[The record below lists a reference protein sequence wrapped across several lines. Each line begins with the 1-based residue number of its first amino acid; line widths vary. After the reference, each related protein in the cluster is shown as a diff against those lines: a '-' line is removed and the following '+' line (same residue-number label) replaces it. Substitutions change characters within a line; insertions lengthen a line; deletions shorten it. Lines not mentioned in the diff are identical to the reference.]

1 MDTLRQEIS
10 VGDQHEPRSSE
21 KCQPPEC
28 SCHCRTGGVRSR
40 LNLQSAR
47 ASDSEMSD
55 VDLSADSD
63 GEGDSVTEA
72 SITDTDTTLSRS
84 SAESSNLFGEDEED
98 EDEEIFLDFDG
109 DESSSPGSTDLHVD
123 IANMSD
129 ADYED
134 SDSSSV
140 QVLSEAEQLDVSSVV
155 EVWTDR
161 GDEQAGDNDE
171 RTVSP
176 DSASLEQ
183 GNSDTEIDEN
193 NEPPVDTPALTA
205 PSEPPQVAQPVPAHE
220 RSVSDEEGTTCTICF
235 ETWTASGTHRLAS
248 LKCGHLYGLSCI
260 ERWVRGQRAKCPQ
273 CNAPARRAD
282 IRPIFAQKLMAL
294 DTVQLDQ
301 VVSEL
306 NIERE
311 KRKRSEVDA
320 ELMRQKY
327 KVLLN
332 DYEKVKS
339 EYTSLKKIRLDT
351 VISSHGDSIAS
362 GSSSSQRSPGIFTL
376 DRAIDLG
383 SGSSCRNLAV
393 SGVLNQLVVSQSRTG
408 LFNGY
413 GLRKVS
419 LFDLKSS
426 EYVLVHKGEIKDIAF
441 HHRDALVLS
450 ASHDKSVKLTAM
462 ISNSVV
468 QTYHQ
473 PVEAWSCAWD
483 KDDSNC
489 FYVGLRNGSV
499 FKYDMRVT
507 SEAVCKLPTTNRY
520 EPVVAMQHIPKGPS
534 CAEDRCPSGLLVS
547 QFQMC
552 SFFEKQLD
560 NEFRVH
566 PLHLEGNCISISYEH
581 NTRHLLMSC
590 RPTARTPYMT
600 HSICNLLFPMT
611 DEGSRCAFNV
621 VHVFNGGP
629 TQVQLSRSC
638 ICLDPEDAANFWA
651 VAGDESYKQVL
662 VWDASSGKRIHQL
675 PVTNP
680 VLDVCPVTTPVG
692 WGLAALAKSTLS
704 LYSWK
709 QPSS

>member
-1 MDTLRQEIS
+1 
-10 VGDQHEPRSSE
+10 
-21 KCQPPEC
+21 
-28 SCHCRTGGVRSR
+28 
-40 LNLQSAR
+40 
-47 ASDSEMSD
+47 MSD
-55 VDLSADSD
+55 VEVSGDSEDESSQWETDVSISDSD
-63 GEGDSVTEA
+63 ATVSNALDSG
-72 SITDTDTTLSRS
+72 SDLTDSDQDL
-84 SAESSNLFGEDEED
+84 
-98 EDEEIFLDFDG
+98 FLDFEEG
-109 DESSSPGSTDLHVD
+109 TTNSSSGVHVQVD
-123 IANMSD
+123 VGNMSD
-129 ADYED
+129 LEDFDD

-161 GDEQAGDNDE
+161 GDEPPDE
-171 RTVSP
+171 NEDDRSVSP
-176 DSASLEQ
+176 DVHSEPD
-183 GNSDTEIDEN
+183 NSDTEVEENDEPQV
-193 NEPPVDTPALTA
+193 EAPAA
-205 PSEPPQVAQPVPAHE
+205 VASSEQPPQQPQVVQPVPAHE

-235 ETWTASGTHRLAS
+235 EAWTASGTHRLAS

-273 CNAPARRAD
+273 CNAPARRVD

-306 NIERE
+306 NAERE
-311 KRKRSEVDA
+311 KRKRSEIDA

-327 KVLLN
+327 KLLLN

-339 EYTSLKKIRLDT
+339 EYANVKRMRLDSSMT
-351 VISSHGDSIAS
+351 SHGDFSA
-362 GSSSSQRSPGIFTL
+362 GSSSSQRCPGKFTL

-383 SGSSCRNLAV
+383 NNTSCRSLAV
-393 SGVLNQLVVSQSRTG
+393 SGLLNLLVASQSKSG
-408 LFNGY
+408 LFSGY

-426 EYVLVHKGEIKDIAF
+426 EYILIHKGEIKDIAF
-441 HHRDALVLS
+441 HQRDALVLS
-450 ASHDKSVKLTAM
+450 ASNDKTVKLTATL
-462 ISNSVV
+462 SNSVV

-489 FYVGLRNGSV
+489 FYAGLRNGSV
-499 FKYDMRVT
+499 LKYDMRVT
-507 SEAVCKLPTTNRY
+507 SEPVCKLPSTNRY

-552 SFFEKQLD
+552 SFFEKQAD
-560 NEFRVH
+560 TDFKVH
-566 PLHLEGNCISISYEH
+566 PLHTEGNCISISYEH

-590 RPTARTPYMT
+590 RPSARTPYMT
-600 HSICNLLFPMT
+600 HSICNMLFPMA
-611 DEGSRCAFNV
+611 DEGSHCTFNV

-638 ICLDPEDAANFWA
+638 ICLDPDDAANFWA
-651 VAGDESYKQVL
+651 VAGDESYKQVM

-680 VLDVCPVTTPVG
+680 VLDVCPVTTPLG
-692 WGLAALAKSTLS
+692 WGLAALAKNTLS

-709 QPSS
+709 QGATY

>member
-1 MDTLRQEIS
+1 
-10 VGDQHEPRSSE
+10 
-21 KCQPPEC
+21 
-28 SCHCRTGGVRSR
+28 
-40 LNLQSAR
+40 
-47 ASDSEMSD
+47 MSD
-55 VDLSADSD
+55 VDVS
-63 GEGDSVTEA
+63 GDSEEEGSQWETDV
-72 SITDTDTTLSRS
+72 SIAGSDDTV
-84 SAESSNLFGEDEED
+84 SNLSGSVTDQSDDDQDLF
-98 EDEEIFLDFDG
+98 DFDEG
-109 DESSSPGSTDLHVD
+109 TTNSSTGIHVQVD
-123 IANMSD
+123 VGNMSD
-129 ADYED
+129 LEDFDD

-161 GDEQAGDNDE
+161 GDELPDE
-171 RTVSP
+171 DDRTQSP
-176 DSASLEQ
+176 GSRSEPD
-183 GNSDTEIDEN
+183 NSDTEVEEN
-193 NEPPVDTPALTA
+193 GM
-205 PSEPPQVAQPVPAHE
+205 PQVDVPVVVASSEQQQPQQQAVQPVPAHE

-235 ETWTASGTHRLAS
+235 EAWTASGTHRLAS

-273 CNAPARRAD
+273 CNAPARRVD

-294 DTVQLDQ
+294 DTIQLDQ

-306 NIERE
+306 NAERE
-311 KRKRSEVDA
+311 KRKRSEIDA

-327 KVLLN
+327 KLLLN

-339 EYTSLKKIRLDT
+339 EFSNMKRMRLETS
-351 VISSHGDSIAS
+351 VSSHIDCSA
-362 GSSSSQRSPGIFTL
+362 GSSSSLRSPGKFTL
-376 DRAIDLG
+376 DRAIDLDNNT
-383 SGSSCRNLAV
+383 SCRNLAV
-393 SGVLNQLVVSQSRTG
+393 SGVLNLLVVSQSKSG
-408 LFNGY
+408 LFSGY

-426 EYVLVHKGEIKDIAF
+426 QYILIHKGEIKDIAF
-441 HHRDALVLS
+441 HQRDALVLS
-450 ASHDKSVKLTAM
+450 ASNDKTVKLTTM
-462 ISNSVV
+462 INDTIV

-489 FYVGLRNGSV
+489 FYVGLRNGAV
-499 FKYDMRVT
+499 LKYDIRVT
-507 SEAVCKLPTTNRY
+507 SEPVCKLPSTNRY

-534 CAEDRCPSGLLVS
+534 CAEDRSPSGLLVS

-552 SFFEKQLD
+552 SFFEKQAD
-560 NEFRVH
+560 TEFKVH
-566 PLHLEGNCISISYEH
+566 PLHVEGNCISISYEH

-590 RPTARTPYMT
+590 RPSARTPYMT
-600 HSICNLLFPMT
+600 HSICNMLFPMA
-611 DEGSRCAFNV
+611 DEGSQCAFNI

-638 ICLDPEDAANFWA
+638 ICLDPDDAANFWA

-680 VLDVCPVTTPVG
+680 VLDVCPVTTPLG
-692 WGLAALAKSTLS
+692 WGLAALAKNTLS

-709 QPSS
+709 HGVN

>member
-1 MDTLRQEIS
+1 
-10 VGDQHEPRSSE
+10 
-21 KCQPPEC
+21 
-28 SCHCRTGGVRSR
+28 
-40 LNLQSAR
+40 
-47 ASDSEMSD
+47 MSD
-55 VDLSADSD
+55 VEVSGDSEDESSQWETDVSISDSDATVSNLLDSDTDLS
-63 GEGDSVTEA
+63 
-72 SITDTDTTLSRS
+72 
-84 SAESSNLFGEDEED
+84 D
-98 EDEEIFLDFDG
+98 EDRDLFLDF
-109 DESSSPGSTDLHVD
+109 EEASTSSSSGLHVQVA
-123 IANMSD
+123 IRNMSD
-129 ADYED
+129 EDFDD

-161 GDEQAGDNDE
+161 GDEPPDE
-171 RTVSP
+171 NEVDPGEPLSEP
-176 DSASLEQ
+176 D
-183 GNSDTEIDEN
+183 NSDTEVEEN
-193 NEPPVDTPALTA
+193 DEPPAEAPLPVA
-205 PSEPPQVAQPVPAHE
+205 PSEQQPQQQPAVQPVPAHE

-235 ETWTASGTHRLAS
+235 EAWTASGTHRLAS

-306 NIERE
+306 NAERE
-311 KRKRSEVDA
+311 KRKRSEIDA

-327 KVLLN
+327 KLLLN
-332 DYEKVKS
+332 DYEKVKE
-339 EYTSLKKIRLDT
+339 EYAIVKRMRLDNP
-351 VISSHGDSIAS
+351 VSSHGDFSA
-362 GSSSSQRSPGIFTL
+362 GSSSSQRSLGKFTL
-376 DRAIDLG
+376 DRGIDLG
-383 SGSSCRNLAV
+383 SNTSCRSLAV
-393 SGVLNQLVVSQSRTG
+393 SGLLNLLVASQSKSG

-419 LFDLKSS
+419 LFDMKSS
-426 EYVLVHKGEIKDIAF
+426 EFILIHKGEIKDIAF
-441 HHRDALVLS
+441 HQRDALVLS
-450 ASHDKSVKLTAM
+450 ASNDKTVKLTTTL
-462 ISNSVV
+462 SNNVV
-468 QTYHQ
+468 QTYQQ

-489 FYVGLRNGSV
+489 FYAGLRNGSV
-499 FKYDMRVT
+499 LKYDMRVT
-507 SEAVCKLPTTNRY
+507 SESVCKLPSTNRY

-552 SFFEKQLD
+552 SFFEKQTD
-560 NEFRVH
+560 TDFKVH
-566 PLHLEGNCISISYEH
+566 PLHMEGNCISISYEH

-590 RPTARTPYMT
+590 RPSARTPYMT
-600 HSICNLLFPMT
+600 HSICNILFPMAE
-611 DEGSRCAFNV
+611 EGSHCAFNI

-638 ICLDPEDAANFWA
+638 ICLDPDDTANFWA

-680 VLDVCPVTTPVG
+680 VLDVCPITTPLG
-692 WGLAALAKSTLS
+692 WGLAALAKNTIS

-709 QPSS
+709 QGGNC

>member
-1 MDTLRQEIS
+1 
-10 VGDQHEPRSSE
+10 
-21 KCQPPEC
+21 
-28 SCHCRTGGVRSR
+28 
-40 LNLQSAR
+40 
-47 ASDSEMSD
+47 MSD
-55 VDLSADSD
+55 VEVSGDSEDESSQWETDVSISDSDATVSNLLDSDTDLS
-63 GEGDSVTEA
+63 
-72 SITDTDTTLSRS
+72 
-84 SAESSNLFGEDEED
+84 D
-98 EDEEIFLDFDG
+98 EDRDLFLDF
-109 DESSSPGSTDLHVD
+109 EEASTSSSSGLHVQVA
-123 IANMSD
+123 IRNMSD
-129 ADYED
+129 EDFDD

-161 GDEQAGDNDE
+161 GDEPPDENEVDPGDPLSE
-171 RTVSP
+171 P
-176 DSASLEQ
+176 D
-183 GNSDTEIDEN
+183 NSDTEVEEN
-193 NEPPVDTPALTA
+193 DEPPAEPPLPVA
-205 PSEPPQVAQPVPAHE
+205 PSEQQPQQQPAVQPVPAHE

-235 ETWTASGTHRLAS
+235 EAWTASGTHRLAS

-306 NIERE
+306 NAERE
-311 KRKRSEVDA
+311 KRKRSEIDA

-327 KVLLN
+327 KLLLN
-332 DYEKVKS
+332 DYEKVKE
-339 EYTSLKKIRLDT
+339 EYAIVKRMRLENP
-351 VISSHGDSIAS
+351 VSSHGDFSA
-362 GSSSSQRSPGIFTL
+362 GSSSSQRSLGKFTL
-376 DRAIDLG
+376 DRGIDLA
-383 SGSSCRNLAV
+383 SNTSCRSLAV
-393 SGVLNQLVVSQSRTG
+393 SGLLNLLVASQSKSG
-408 LFNGY
+408 LFSGY

-426 EYVLVHKGEIKDIAF
+426 DFILIHKGEIKDIAF
-441 HHRDALVLS
+441 HQRDALVLS
-450 ASHDKSVKLTAM
+450 ASNDKTVKLTTTL
-462 ISNSVV
+462 SNNVV

-489 FYVGLRNGSV
+489 FYAGLRNGSV
-499 FKYDMRVT
+499 LKYDMRVT
-507 SEAVCKLPTTNRY
+507 SESVCKLPSTNRY

-552 SFFEKQLD
+552 SFFEKQTD
-560 NEFRVH
+560 TDFKVH
-566 PLHLEGNCISISYEH
+566 PLHMEGNCISISYEH

-590 RPTARTPYMT
+590 RPSARTPYMT
-600 HSICNLLFPMT
+600 HSICNILFPMAE
-611 DEGSRCAFNV
+611 EGSHCAFNI

-638 ICLDPEDAANFWA
+638 ICLDPDDAANFWA

-680 VLDVCPVTTPVG
+680 VLDVCPITTPLG
-692 WGLAALAKSTLS
+692 WGLAALAKNTIS

-709 QPSS
+709 QGGNC

>member
-1 MDTLRQEIS
+1 
-10 VGDQHEPRSSE
+10 
-21 KCQPPEC
+21 
-28 SCHCRTGGVRSR
+28 
-40 LNLQSAR
+40 
-47 ASDSEMSD
+47 MSD
-55 VDLSADSD
+55 VDVS
-63 GEGDSVTEA
+63 GDSEEEGSQWETDV
-72 SITDTDTTLSRS
+72 SIAGSDDTV
-84 SAESSNLFGEDEED
+84 SNLSGSVTDQSDDDQDLF
-98 EDEEIFLDFDG
+98 IDFDEG
-109 DESSSPGSTDLHVD
+109 TTNSSTGIHVQVD
-123 IANMSD
+123 VGNMSD
-129 ADYED
+129 LEDFDD

-161 GDEQAGDNDE
+161 GDELPDE
-171 RTVSP
+171 DDRTRSP
-176 DSASLEQ
+176 DSRSEPD
-183 GNSDTEIDEN
+183 NSDTEVEEN
-193 NEPPVDTPALTA
+193 AM
-205 PSEPPQVAQPVPAHE
+205 PQVDVPVVVASSEQQQPQQQAVQPVPAHE
-220 RSVSDEEGTTCTICF
+220 RSVSDEEGTSAELGTCTICF
-235 ETWTASGTHRLAS
+235 EAWTASGTHRLAS

-273 CNAPARRAD
+273 CNAPARRVD

-294 DTVQLDQ
+294 DTIQLDQ

-306 NIERE
+306 NAERD
-311 KRKRSEVDA
+311 KRKRSEIDA

-327 KVLLN
+327 KLLLN

-339 EYTSLKKIRLDT
+339 EFSNFKRMRLETS
-351 VISSHGDSIAS
+351 VSSHIDCSS
-362 GSSSSQRSPGIFTL
+362 GSSSSQRSPGKFTL

-383 SGSSCRNLAV
+383 NNTSCRNVAV
-393 SGVLNQLVVSQSRTG
+393 SGVLNLLVVSQSKSG
-408 LFNGY
+408 LFSGY

-426 EYVLVHKGEIKDIAF
+426 QYILIHKGEIKDIAF
-441 HHRDALVLS
+441 HQRDALVLS
-450 ASHDKSVKLTAM
+450 ASNDKTVKLTTM
-462 ISNSVV
+462 INDAIV

-499 FKYDMRVT
+499 LKHDIRVT
-507 SEAVCKLPTTNRY
+507 SEPVCKLPSTNRY

-534 CAEDRCPSGLLVS
+534 CAEDRSPSGLLVS

-552 SFFEKQLD
+552 SFFEKQAD
-560 NEFRVH
+560 TEFKVH
-566 PLHLEGNCISISYEH
+566 PLHMEGNCISISYEH

-590 RPTARTPYMT
+590 RPSARTPYMT
-600 HSICNLLFPMT
+600 HSICNMLFPMA
-611 DEGSRCAFNV
+611 DEGSHCAFNV

-638 ICLDPEDAANFWA
+638 ICLDPDDAANFWA

-680 VLDVCPVTTPVG
+680 VLDVCPVTTPLG

-709 QPSS
+709 HGVN

>member
-1 MDTLRQEIS
+1 MRSFVSAQRKFYLGRNTPGCRCLPWCPNSVQELLGALANMS
-10 VGDQHEPRSSE
+10 LDV
-21 KCQPPEC
+21 
-28 SCHCRTGGVRSR
+28 
-40 LNLQSAR
+40 
-47 ASDSEMSD
+47 EMSD
-55 VDLSADSD
+55 VDVS
-63 GEGDSVTEA
+63 GDSEEEGSQWETDV
-72 SITDTDTTLSRS
+72 SIAGSDDTV
-84 SAESSNLFGEDEED
+84 SNLSGSVTDQSDDDQDLF
-98 EDEEIFLDFDG
+98 IDFDEG
-109 DESSSPGSTDLHVD
+109 TTNSSTGIHVQVD
-123 IANMSD
+123 VGNMSD
-129 ADYED
+129 LEDFDD

-161 GDEQAGDNDE
+161 GDELPDE
-171 RTVSP
+171 DDRTRSP
-176 DSASLEQ
+176 DSRSEPD
-183 GNSDTEIDEN
+183 NSDTEVEEN
-193 NEPPVDTPALTA
+193 AM
-205 PSEPPQVAQPVPAHE
+205 PQVDVPVVVASSEQQQPQQQAVQPVPAHE

-235 ETWTASGTHRLAS
+235 EAWTASGTHRLAS

-273 CNAPARRAD
+273 CNAPARRVD

-294 DTVQLDQ
+294 DTIQLDQ

-306 NIERE
+306 NAERD
-311 KRKRSEVDA
+311 KRKRSEIDA

-327 KVLLN
+327 KLLLN

-339 EYTSLKKIRLDT
+339 EFSNFKRMRLETS
-351 VISSHGDSIAS
+351 VSSHIDCSS
-362 GSSSSQRSPGIFTL
+362 GSSSSQRSPGKFTL

-383 SGSSCRNLAV
+383 NNTSCRNVAV
-393 SGVLNQLVVSQSRTG
+393 SGVLNLLVVSQSKSG
-408 LFNGY
+408 LFSGY

-426 EYVLVHKGEIKDIAF
+426 QYILIHKGEIKDIAF
-441 HHRDALVLS
+441 HQRDALVLS
-450 ASHDKSVKLTAM
+450 ASNDKTVKLTTM
-462 ISNSVV
+462 INDAIV

-499 FKYDMRVT
+499 LKHDIRVT
-507 SEAVCKLPTTNRY
+507 SEPVCKLPSTNRY

-534 CAEDRCPSGLLVS
+534 CAEDRSPSGLLVS

-552 SFFEKQLD
+552 SFFEKQAD
-560 NEFRVH
+560 TEFKVH
-566 PLHLEGNCISISYEH
+566 PLHMEGNCISISYEH

-590 RPTARTPYMT
+590 RPSARTPYMT
-600 HSICNLLFPMT
+600 HSICNMLFPMA
-611 DEGSRCAFNV
+611 DEGSHCAFNV

-638 ICLDPEDAANFWA
+638 ICLDPDDAANFWA

-680 VLDVCPVTTPVG
+680 VLDVCPVTTPLG

-709 QPSS
+709 HGVN

>member
-1 MDTLRQEIS
+1 
-10 VGDQHEPRSSE
+10 
-21 KCQPPEC
+21 
-28 SCHCRTGGVRSR
+28 
-40 LNLQSAR
+40 
-47 ASDSEMSD
+47 MSD
-55 VDLSADSD
+55 VDVS
-63 GEGDSVTEA
+63 GDSEEEGSQWETDV
-72 SITDTDTTLSRS
+72 SIAGSDDTV
-84 SAESSNLFGEDEED
+84 SNLSGSVTDQSD
-98 EDEEIFLDFDG
+98 EDQDLFLDFDEG
-109 DESSSPGSTDLHVD
+109 TTNSSTGIHVQVD
-123 IANMSD
+123 VGNMSD
-129 ADYED
+129 LEDFDD

-161 GDEQAGDNDE
+161 GDELPDE
-171 RTVSP
+171 DDRTQSP
-176 DSASLEQ
+176 DSRSEP
-183 GNSDTEIDEN
+183 GNSDTEVEEN
-193 NEPPVDTPALTA
+193 GM
-205 PSEPPQVAQPVPAHE
+205 PQVDVPVVVASSEQQQPQQQAVQPVPAHE

-235 ETWTASGTHRLAS
+235 EAWTASGTHRLAS

-273 CNAPARRAD
+273 CNAPARRVD

-294 DTVQLDQ
+294 DTIQLDQ

-306 NIERE
+306 NAERE
-311 KRKRSEVDA
+311 KRKRSEIDA

-327 KVLLN
+327 KLLLN

-339 EYTSLKKIRLDT
+339 EFSNMKRMRLETSA
-351 VISSHGDSIAS
+351 SSHIDCSA
-362 GSSSSQRSPGIFTL
+362 GSSSSQRSPGKFTL

-383 SGSSCRNLAV
+383 NNTSCRNLAV
-393 SGVLNQLVVSQSRTG
+393 SGVLNLLVVSQSKSG
-408 LFNGY
+408 LFSGY

-426 EYVLVHKGEIKDIAF
+426 QYILIHKGEIKDIAF
-441 HHRDALVLS
+441 HQRDALVLS
-450 ASHDKSVKLTAM
+450 ASNDKTVKLTTM
-462 ISNSVV
+462 INDAIV

-489 FYVGLRNGSV
+489 FYVGLRNGAV
-499 FKYDMRVT
+499 LKYDIRVT
-507 SEAVCKLPTTNRY
+507 SEPVCKLPTTNRY

-534 CAEDRCPSGLLVS
+534 CAEDRSPSGLLVS

-552 SFFEKQLD
+552 SFFEKQAD
-560 NEFRVH
+560 TAFKVH
-566 PLHLEGNCISISYEH
+566 PLHMEGNCISISYEH

-590 RPTARTPYMT
+590 RPSARTPYMT
-600 HSICNLLFPMT
+600 HSICNMLFPMA
-611 DEGSRCAFNV
+611 DEGSQCAFNV

-638 ICLDPEDAANFWA
+638 ICLDPDDAANFWA

-680 VLDVCPVTTPVG
+680 VLDVCPVTTPLG
-692 WGLAALAKSTLS
+692 WGLAALAKDTLS

-709 QPSS
+709 HGVN

>member
-1 MDTLRQEIS
+1 
-10 VGDQHEPRSSE
+10 
-21 KCQPPEC
+21 
-28 SCHCRTGGVRSR
+28 
-40 LNLQSAR
+40 
-47 ASDSEMSD
+47 MSD
-55 VDLSADSD
+55 VDVSGDSD
-63 GEGDSVTEA
+63 EDGSQWETDV
-72 SITDTDTTLSRS
+72 SIAGSDDTV
-84 SAESSNLFGEDEED
+84 SNLSGSVSGPSD
-98 EDEEIFLDFDG
+98 EDQDLFIDFDEG
-109 DESSSPGSTDLHVD
+109 TTNSSTGIHVQVD
-123 IANMSD
+123 VGNMSD
-129 ADYED
+129 FEDFDD

-161 GDEQAGDNDE
+161 GDELPDE
-171 RTVSP
+171 DDRTPSP
-176 DSASLEQ
+176 DARSAPDD
-183 GNSDTEIDEN
+183 SDTEVEEN
-193 NEPPVDTPALTA
+193 GA
-205 PSEPPQVAQPVPAHE
+205 PQVDVPVAVPSSEQQQQQQQQQQAVQPVPAHE

-235 ETWTASGTHRLAS
+235 EAWTASGTHRLAS

-273 CNAPARRAD
+273 CNAPARRVD

-294 DTVQLDQ
+294 DTIQLDQ
-301 VVSEL
+301 VMSEL
-306 NIERE
+306 NAERE
-311 KRKRSEVDA
+311 KRKRSEIDA

-327 KVLLN
+327 NLLLN

-339 EYTSLKKIRLDT
+339 EFFNMKRMRLETSA
-351 VISSHGDSIAS
+351 SSRIDCSA
-362 GSSSSQRSPGIFTL
+362 GSSSSQHSPGKFSL

-383 SGSSCRNLAV
+383 NNTSCRNLAV
-393 SGVLNQLVVSQSRTG
+393 SGVLNLLVVSQSKSG

-426 EYVLVHKGEIKDIAF
+426 QYILIHKGEIKDIAF
-441 HHRDALVLS
+441 HQRDALVLS
-450 ASHDKSVKLTAM
+450 ASNDKTVKLTAM
-462 ISNSVV
+462 ISDSVV

-489 FYVGLRNGSV
+489 FYAGLRNGSV
-499 FKYDMRVT
+499 LKYDIRVT
-507 SEAVCKLPTTNRY
+507 SEAVCKLPSTNRY

-552 SFFEKQLD
+552 SFFEKQTD
-560 NEFRVH
+560 TEFKVH
-566 PLHLEGNCISISYEH
+566 PLHMEGNCISISYEH

-590 RPTARTPYMT
+590 RPSARTPYMT
-600 HSICNLLFPMT
+600 HSICNMLFPMA

-638 ICLDPEDAANFWA
+638 ICLDPDDAANFWA

-680 VLDVCPVTTPVG
+680 VLDVCPVTTPLG
-692 WGLAALAKSTLS
+692 WGLAALAKNTLS

-709 QPSS
+709 HGVN